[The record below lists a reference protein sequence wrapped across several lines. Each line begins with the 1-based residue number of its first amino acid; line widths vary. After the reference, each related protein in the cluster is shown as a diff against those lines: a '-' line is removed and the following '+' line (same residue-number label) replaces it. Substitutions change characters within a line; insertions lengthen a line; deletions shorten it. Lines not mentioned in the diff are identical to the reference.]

1 MGKFKQRAIGIGL
14 KAVANN
20 KTANDFAN
28 QKLKKY
34 ADKSDN
40 KVLKFIADNQTANNI
55 ANKTL
60 KIVAN
65 NKTLNNLAS
74 DIINKKL

>member
-1 MGKFKQRAIGIGL
+1 MGNFKQRAIGIGL

-55 ANKTL
+55 ANKAL

-65 NKTLNNLAS
+65 NQTLNNLAS